1 VTPSVHAPPRS
12 TPSAPPNGTAAAE
25 AGESEGGSS
34 IHDKLLSEE
43 LLSGGKSLATPN
55 LLAQLK
61 AQSLQKLATDQ
72 PKYSA
77 LAVALQKWTH

>member
-1 VTPSVHAPPRS
+1 M
-12 TPSAPPNGTAAAE
+12 AAVAVNALGILKRE
-25 AGESEGGSS
+25 TEGGAS

-43 LLSGGKSLATPN
+43 LLSGRKSLATPN

-61 AQSLQKLATDQ
+61 AQSLQKLAADQ

>member
-1 VTPSVHAPPRS
+1 
-12 TPSAPPNGTAAAE
+12 
-25 AGESEGGSS
+25 
-34 IHDKLLSEE
+34 
-43 LLSGGKSLATPN
+43 

-77 LAVALQKWTH
+77 LAVALQKWIH